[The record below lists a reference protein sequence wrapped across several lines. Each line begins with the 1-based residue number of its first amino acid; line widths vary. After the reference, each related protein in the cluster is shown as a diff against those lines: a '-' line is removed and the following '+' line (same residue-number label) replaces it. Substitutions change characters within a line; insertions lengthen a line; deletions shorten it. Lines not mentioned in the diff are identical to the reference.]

1 MSFIPK
7 PQEIYKHFKGNLY
20 QITAVAE
27 HTETGETLV
36 VYQALYGDFKTY
48 ARPLSMFTS
57 RVDREKY
64 PEAKQEFRFELQ
76 GPDAGRQR
84 EETDALPG
92 TEGAPDAL
100 PEPGEMQSPAPE
112 DPPEA
117 DAARTDAEETDAGNA
132 APESVQEAATEPE
145 EMQSPAQEAVPK
157 PDDSRTEAAEETD
170 AGNAALDPLVAEFL
184 DASEYG
190 QRLNILAALHH
201 RITDDMITTMAIAT
215 GVEVDEGDLER
226 RYESLKNCLLTLEHY
241 ECRRL
246 R

>member
-64 PEAKQEFRFELQ
+64 PDAKQEFRFELQ

-84 EETDALPG
+84 EETDVS
-92 TEGAPDAL
+92 
-100 PEPGEMQSPAPE
+100 PEP
-112 DPPEA
+112 
-117 DAARTDAEETDAGNA
+117 DAARTEAAKETDAG
-132 APESVQEAATEPE
+132 
-145 EMQSPAQEAVPK
+145 
-157 PDDSRTEAAEETD
+157 D
-170 AGNAALDPLVAEFL
+170 AALDPLVAEFL